1 MKKLL
6 IIMLALLMTFSFVA
20 CGETGDGGSG
30 DGGSGDEKGSEET
43 ISFDEFVAAYSAT
56 VPVKI
61 TVNTK
66 LTTVLGD
73 LNSTVE
79 TVFNPNGSSTINYS
93 YEAFNEISD
102 SAETKSVISGT
113 VECDKN
119 GNYSDGGE
127 FVGQNSTVTGIKLN
141 LDASLMECSING
153 DVLTANI
160 KAENVKAVTGVD
172 FGADVVLMITKSA
185 GKIIS
190 VTANYS
196 SANGPVSIVCSYT
209 N

>member
-6 IIMLALLMTFSFVA
+6 IIMLALLMTVSFIA
-20 CGETGDGGSG
+20 CGETGDGGN
-30 DGGSGDEKGSEET
+30 GDEIESAVE
-43 ISFDEFVAAYSAT
+43 EFVAAYSAT

-66 LTTVLGD
+66 LTTVLGE
-73 LNSTVE
+73 LNSSVE

-93 YEAFNEISD
+93 YEKFNEISG
-102 SAETKSVISGT
+102 SAETKSVVSGT

-127 FVGQNSTVTGIKLN
+127 FVGQNNTVTGVKLN
-141 LDASLMECSING
+141 LDTSLMDCSVDG
-153 DVLTANI
+153 DVLTANV
-160 KAENVKAVTGVD
+160 KAENSKAVTGVD
-172 FGADVVLMITKSA
+172 FGADVVIMVTKSA
-185 GKIIS
+185 GKIIA
-190 VTANYS
+190 VTANYN
-196 SANGPVSIVCSYT
+196 SASGPVSIVCSYT